1 MRKVSLKNLKYTP
14 PCHRQ
19 MRGFTLIEIMITL
32 TILAVVSSIATVSYN
47 GYIDTTKNASAAS
60 QLRTLS
66 LIINEY
72 FSENGSYP
80 ASLNDIDNGGLLDPW
95 GNPYQYLK
103 FADNNLGS
111 VRKDRNLVPLNS
123 KFDLYSKGKDNDSR
137 PPLAVPVSQ
146 DDIIVANDGGF
157 IGIARNY

>member
-1 MRKVSLKNLKYTP
+1 MAENVKYKAV
-14 PCHRQ
+14 HYRQ
-19 MRGFTLIEIMITL
+19 SGGFTLIEIMISV
-32 TILAVVSSIATVSYN
+32 TILVVVSSIATVSYK
-47 GYIDTTKNASAAS
+47 GYIETTNNANAIG
-60 QLRTLS
+60 QLRVLA
-66 LIINEY
+66 LIINDY
-72 FSENGSYP
+72 GIENGSYP
-80 ASLNDIDNGGLLDPW
+80 DSLDDVGNSNILDPW

-103 FADNNLGS
+103 FRNNNLGS

-157 IGIARNY
+157 VGIARDY

>member
-1 MRKVSLKNLKYTP
+1 MKKTRLKNLGYSP
-14 PCHRQ
+14 SSHRQ
-19 MRGFTLIEIMITL
+19 MRGVTLVEIMIML
-32 TILAVVSSIATVSYN
+32 TIVAVVSSIATVSYN
-47 GYIDTTKNASAAS
+47 GYIDTTQNASAVS

-66 LIINEY
+66 LIINDY
-72 FSENGSYP
+72 AVENGSYP
-80 ASLNDIDNGGLLDPW
+80 DSLNDIDNGGLLDPW

-103 FADNNLGS
+103 FTGNNLGS

-123 KFDLYSKGKDNDSR
+123 KFDLYSKGKDNDTR

-157 IGIARNY
+157 VGIARNY